1 VRQYCRGFSGY
12 FVTNTLRRLLPLLLL
27 APALPSAA
35 EAQSADA
42 VVFSRDVAPILVQKC
57 QGCHNPQKHK
67 GGYRIDTFEHLMRPG
82 DSEAAPIAPG
92 QPGASEVMRL
102 ITSPDEKKRMPQK
115 DEALPATQI
124 ALIERWIQQ
133 GARFDGPDRA
143 APLQSL
149 AAVAHPATPAT
160 YAHPLPATALA
171 FSPDGSALAVNGYH
185 EVLLYNPDTAKLLR
199 RLGDVAQQT
208 QALAFSPDGSLLAVA
223 GGTPGSLGE
232 LRLFPTSPSSA
243 STPRVLDRIADVM
256 LSVSFS
262 PDGKKLAAGGA
273 DGTLRLYNVTTSER
287 TLKIEPH
294 ADWVTAVA
302 FSPDGTKV
310 ATASRDKSARV
321 FDAATGDLLSAYP
334 NHEQPIYALAWNADG
349 KRLFTAG
356 RDRAIH
362 VWEPST
368 EAKKVRE
375 IKGFPAEILRLAVLG
390 DRLYSTCADGK
401 LRVHDANKGDLL
413 ETTDVTPD
421 YLPGLATHAKSKTV
435 AAGAFDGSVHVY
447 DATTVD
453 PRGSFVA
460 RP

>member
-1 VRQYCRGFSGY
+1 M
-12 FVTNTLRRLLPLLLL
+12 NPAHWLLPLLLAAA
-27 APALPSAA
+27 APVAA
-35 EAQSADA
+35 GPTDA

-57 QGCHNPQKHK
+57 QGCHNAQKHK

-82 DSEAAPIAPG
+82 DSEAAPVAPG
-92 QPGASEVMRL
+92 QPPASEVWRL

-115 DEALPATQI
+115 DDALPAAHI

-133 GARFDGPDRA
+133 GARFDGPDRT

-149 AAVAHPATPAT
+149 AAVAHSAAPAT
-160 YAHPLPATALA
+160 YPHPIPATALA
-171 FSPDGSALAVNGYH
+171 FSPDAGALAANGYH
-185 EVLLYNPDTAKLLR
+185 EVTLWNPTTGQLLR

-208 QALAFSPDGSLLAVA
+208 QALSFSPDGSLLAVA

-232 LRLFPTSPSSA
+232 LRLIPLHNTTP

-256 LSVSFS
+256 LSLGFS
-262 PDGKKLAAGGA
+262 PDGIKLAAGGA
-273 DGTLRLYNVTTSER
+273 DGTLRLYAVSTGER

-302 FSPDGTKV
+302 FSPDGSKV

-334 NHEQPIYALAWNADG
+334 NHEQPLSALAWSTDG

-356 RDRAIH
+356 REREVH

-375 IKGFPAEILRLAVLG
+375 MKGFPAEILRLAVLG
-390 DRLYSTCADGK
+390 DRCYSTCADGK
-401 LRVHDANKGDLL
+401 LRVHDATSGQLL
-413 ETTDVTPD
+413 KTIDVTDD
-421 YLPGLATHAKSKTV
+421 YLPGLATHPRTNTI
-435 AAGAFDGSVHVY
+435 AAGAFDGSVHLY
-447 DATTVD
+447 DAATLA
-453 PRGSFVA
+453 PRGTFVA
-460 RP
+460 SPGHERRSSTVER

>member
-1 VRQYCRGFSGY
+1 
-12 FVTNTLRRLLPLLLL
+12 VTTALRRLLPLFLVV
-27 APALPSAA
+27 APVAA
-35 EAQSADA
+35 FAADAPTADA

-67 GGYRIDTFEHLMRPG
+67 GGYQIDTFEHLMRPG
-82 DSEAAPIAPG
+82 DSEAAPITPG

-102 ITSPDEKKRMPQK
+102 ITSADEKKRMPQK
-115 DEALPATQI
+115 DDALPATQV
-124 ALIERWIQQ
+124 ALIERWIKQ

-143 APLQSL
+143 ALLQSL
-149 AAVAHPATPAT
+149 AAVAHPAAPAT
-160 YAHPLPATALA
+160 YAHPLPAAGLA

-185 EVLLYNPDTAKLLR
+185 EVLLYDPTTGKLLR

-232 LRLFPTSPSSA
+232 LRLIPTPTSSA
-243 STPRVLDRIADVM
+243 STPRVPDRIADVM
-256 LSVSFS
+256 LCLSFS
-262 PDGKKLAAGGA
+262 PDGMKLAAGGA
-273 DGTLRLYNVTTSER
+273 DGTLRLYTVSTGER

-321 FDAATGDLLSAYP
+321 CDAATGDLLSAYP
-334 NHEQPIYALAWNADG
+334 NHEQPINALAWSGDG

-356 RDRAIH
+356 RDRAVH

-375 IKGFPAEILRLAVLG
+375 LKGFPAEVLRLAVLG

-401 LRVHDANKGDLL
+401 LRVHDADKGDLVK
-413 ETTDVTPD
+413 TIDVTPD
-421 YLPGLATHAKSKTV
+421 YLPGLATHAKTNV
-435 AAGAFDGSVHVY
+435 IAAGAFDGSVHLY
-447 DATTVD
+447 DAKSLEPIRT
-453 PRGSFVA
+453 FVA

>member
-1 VRQYCRGFSGY
+1 
-12 FVTNTLRRLLPLLLL
+12 
-27 APALPSAA
+27 
-35 EAQSADA
+35 
-42 VVFSRDVAPILVQKC
+42 
-57 QGCHNPQKHK
+57 
-67 GGYRIDTFEHLMRPG
+67 
-82 DSEAAPIAPG
+82 
-92 QPGASEVMRL
+92 
-102 ITSPDEKKRMPQK
+102 MPQK
-115 DEALPATQI
+115 DDALPAAQI

-133 GARFDGPDRA
+133 GARFDGPDRT

-149 AAVAHPATPAT
+149 AAVAHPAAPAT
-160 YAHPLPATALA
+160 YAHPLPAAALA

-185 EVLLYNPDTAKLLR
+185 EVLLFDPAAGKLLR
-199 RLGDVAQQT
+199 RLGNVAQQT

-232 LRLFPTSPSSA
+232 LRLVPTSTSSA

-256 LSVSFS
+256 LCVSFS
-262 PDGKKLAAGGA
+262 PDGARIAAGGA
-273 DGTLRLYNVTTSER
+273 DGTLRLYAVSTGER
-287 TLKIEPH
+287 TLRIEPH

-302 FSPDGTKV
+302 FSPDGSKV

-334 NHEQPIYALAWNADG
+334 NHEQPLYALAWSGDG

-356 RDRAIH
+356 RDRAVH

-375 IKGFPAEILRLAVLG
+375 LKGFPAEILRLAVLN

-413 ETTDVTPD
+413 KTIDVTPD
-421 YLPGLATHAKSKTV
+421 YLPGLAAHAKSNTI
-435 AAGAFDGSVHVY
+435 AAGAFDGSVHGY
-447 DATTVD
+447 DATTLA
-453 PRGSFVA
+453 PRATFTAS
-460 RP
+460 P